1 MPIPAQCG
9 QCGQRYQVPDQ
20 MAGKQAKCKKCGAI
34 VVVPTPGS
42 PPSMPAQSAGGFPQP
57 GQPDPLFGM
66 PAGQPGFGMP
76 GVDPL
81 ALGQPGW
88 GQPGGF
94 PQPGMGSMGY
104 PPGVGNPY
112 SSPQS
117 AFGGGAFAAPP
128 PRKSNPTTAAG
139 IGLIVAGALAMIAH
153 LLHITAVAMAP
164 APPPPPAN
172 MSPAELRGY
181 ETGAAVGKLGA
192 GCCLMF
198 VGLPIDILIIVGG
211 VKLMNCTSRRM
222 ANTGS
227 VLAMLPGTAGGQW
240 DP

>member
-1 MPIPAQCG
+1 
-9 QCGQRYQVPDQ
+9 
-20 MAGKQAKCKKCGAI
+20 
-34 VVVPTPGS
+34 
-42 PPSMPAQSAGGFPQP
+42 
-57 GQPDPLFGM
+57 
-66 PAGQPGFGMP
+66 
-76 GVDPL
+76 
-81 ALGQPGW
+81 
-88 GQPGGF
+88 
-94 PQPGMGSMGY
+94 
-104 PPGVGNPY
+104 
-112 SSPQS
+112 
-117 AFGGGAFAAPP
+117 
-128 PRKSNPTTAAG
+128 
-139 IGLIVAGALAMIAH
+139 LIVAGALAMIAH

-227 VLAMLPGTAGGQW
+227 VLAMLPCSLAWPITLGLGIWALVVSYKN
-240 DP
+240 DSAFD